1 MRIAVAVGVAVL
13 TAAGSAVAIAADDG
27 RRLLPRASYDPF
39 RGSAAAQEWVAYGDH
54 AAVVRVVRES
64 AAPADPKDGDYVPRT
79 VTATVTQVIW
89 SRPGAPRLPGEVT
102 LRAHGW
108 YTTFWGGR
116 EEAAREGAP
125 RLEPGHTYVVGLIGG
140 RSGDRSAAELIG
152 DDAAL
157 PYDDGTLGLGELEGH
172 AVVPDAYR
180 RAVRTLPDDAVAGFA
195 AGETYNRRTLR
206 DVQRL
211 LEVTSPRNVYRRTA
225 LSGLYTDLDL
235 DRKADRPADEGTGDL
250 PGRSR
255 RSVPALDPGTDYF
268 LAVACSGRGAAVTV
282 RLTVD
287 GTDTTHRLPC
297 NTGSE
302 LVAVKRPR
310 GEVSYE
316 IASDGPDVGAVAWNL
331 SRAPEVAGGSR

>member
-54 AAVVRVVRES
+54 AAVVRVTGES
-64 AAPADPKDGDYVPRT
+64 AAEPDPKDGDYVPRT

-89 SRPGAPRLPGEVT
+89 SRPGAPRLPGEFT

-108 YTTFWGGR
+108 YTTLWGGR
-116 EEAAREGAP
+116 EEVAREGAP
-125 RLEPGHTYVVGLIGG
+125 RLEPGHTYVVGVIGT
-140 RSGDRSAAELIG
+140 RSGAELIG

-157 PYDDGTLGLGELEGH
+157 PYDDETLGLGELEGR

-180 RAVRTLPDDAVAGFA
+180 RAVRGLPEDAVAEFA
-195 AGETYNRRTLR
+195 IDEAYNPRTLR

-211 LEVTSPRNVYRRTA
+211 LEGTSPRNVYRRTA
-225 LSGLYTDLDL
+225 LSSLHTDLNL
-235 DRKADRPADEGTGDL
+235 DREADRPVDDGTGDL
-250 PGRSR
+250 PGRTR
-255 RSVPALDPGTDYF
+255 RSVPALDSGTDYF
-268 LAVACSGRGAAVTV
+268 LTVSCSGRGTAVTV
-282 RLTVD
+282 RLTVN
-287 GTDTTHRLPC
+287 GTHTTRRLPC
-297 NTGSE
+297 DTSGD

-310 GEVSYE
+310 GEVTYE
-316 IASDGPDVGAVAWNL
+316 IASDGTGVGAVAWNL
-331 SRAPEVAGGSR
+331 SEAPKAAVGPR